1 MKARALVVGLDKE
14 LLIWVLLIATAGVI
28 NLFSAAQVARPGAQY
43 LQVGYFAVGFAIAV
57 GIAAID
63 LRWFERLAYPAFVV
77 VCGLLAL
84 VLVAGATIKG
94 SQRWL
99 NLGFFNLQP
108 SELMKLAIIF
118 SLARYLARREEQGPL
133 GLLDLLRPLNPSRPL
148 LLLLAVIAKFGDLQI
163 AQSAGLTWAL
173 RIGLLLIAV
182 VWLAAAAYR
191 MQSLA
196 FAART
201 FVAPIDLI
209 AVPAVLILIEPDLGT
224 TLILLAIA
232 GSMVLY
238 VGVRIWSLVVI
249 AVVGAAGGVAAWFK
263 VLKPYQQQRI
273 LTFLNPEADALGA
286 GYHANQSM
294 IAIGSG
300 RVQGK
305 GFMSG
310 TQTQLSFL
318 PENHTDFAFSVLA
331 EEWGLFGAAVLIIL
345 FGWLII
351 KGIRV
356 AASAHDRFSAL
367 CAVGV
372 AALIFW
378 HVFVNIGMVTGM
390 LPVVGV
396 TLPLMSYGGSSVL
409 TIMFGVGIWM
419 SVSRRR
425 MMF

>member
-1 MKARALVVGLDKE
+1 MKPRAIFVGLDRE
-14 LLIWVLLIATAGVI
+14 LLAYVLLIACCGVI

-43 LQVGYFAVGFAIAV
+43 LQVGYFAVGFTIAV
-57 GIAAID
+57 GIAALD
-63 LRWFERLAYPAFVV
+63 LRWFERLAYPAYVG

-118 SLARYLARREEQGPL
+118 SLARYLSRREEQGAM

-148 LLLLAVIAKFGDLQI
+148 VLLAVLIAKFGVLQI
-163 AQSAGLTWAL
+163 PGSTGLTWLVRVAA
-173 RIGLLLIAV
+173 LLIALA
-182 VWLAAAAYR
+182 WLALSVYR
-191 MQSLA
+191 MQSLG
-196 FAART
+196 FAAKT
-201 FVAPIDLI
+201 FVAPVDLI
-209 AVPAVLILIEPDLGT
+209 VAPAVLILVEPDLGT

-232 GSMVLY
+232 GTMVLY
-238 VGVRIWSLVVI
+238 VGVRVWSLVVI
-249 AVVGAAGGVAAWFK
+249 AIFGAVGGVVAWFK

-300 RVQGK
+300 GLQGK
-305 GFMSG
+305 GPMKG

-331 EEWGLFGAAVLIIL
+331 EEWGLAGAVLLIIFFAL
-345 FGWLII
+345 LII
-351 KGIRV
+351 KGVRV
-356 AASAHDRFSAL
+356 AANAHDRFAAL

-372 AALIFW
+372 GALVFW

-396 TLPLMSYGGSSVL
+396 TLPLVSYGGSSVL
-409 TIMFGVGIWM
+409 TIMFGIGIWL
-419 SVSRRR
+419 SVSKKRA
-425 MMF
+425 MF